1 MCGHLAEGQFC
12 GYTYPVLTISVV
24 GLGSP
29 GCSTATQRPMLAAR
43 GHATVRGELA
53 CTWHCRTPRL
63 AVARCRPGGAVRDI
77 FESHGTPGFG
87 GARPDGPSTALALD
101 TQCGSRSTGW
111 PWGVSARQLPP
122 MAATAAIG
130 ADGAVADVTEG
141 RLRAA
146 LGQLPAALG
155 QLRHEPP
162 RRATP
167 SAPSSQCSSS
177 SRRWCPP
184 SATRPS
190 TSAPRC
196 SQTCGANAVARMKTL
211 NPIHGTQRRIMQ
223 LYRLPS
229 CVTGNRPGQ
238 MPEARS
244 PVCIKVERT
253 LTLTDRGAGA

>member
-1 MCGHLAEGQFC
+1 MTIWSRGGAVGTCCNFVVTGQFC
-12 GYTYPVLTISVV
+12 GYTYPVVDHIGCV

-155 QLRHEPP
+155 QLRHEPHDERRRARQVRSVRAVRVDGVRHP
-162 RRATP
+162 RRGLRIQRHAARRPAAPTP
-167 SAPSSQCSSS
+167 WRA
-177 SRRWCPP
+177 
-184 SATRPS
+184 
-190 TSAPRC
+190 
-196 SQTCGANAVARMKTL
+196 
-211 NPIHGTQRRIMQ
+211 
-223 LYRLPS
+223 
-229 CVTGNRPGQ
+229 
-238 MPEARS
+238 
-244 PVCIKVERT
+244 
-253 LTLTDRGAGA
+253 